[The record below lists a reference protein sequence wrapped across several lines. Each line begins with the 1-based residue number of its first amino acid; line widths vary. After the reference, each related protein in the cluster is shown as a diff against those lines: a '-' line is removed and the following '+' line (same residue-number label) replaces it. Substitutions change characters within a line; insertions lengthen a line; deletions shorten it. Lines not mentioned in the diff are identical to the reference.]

1 MERSPVKFQKSA
13 SNMKKKKRKKEE
25 HDKIL
30 HTDSH
35 F

>member
-13 SNMKKKKRKKEE
+13 SNMKKKKEE
-25 HDKIL
+25 HYKIL